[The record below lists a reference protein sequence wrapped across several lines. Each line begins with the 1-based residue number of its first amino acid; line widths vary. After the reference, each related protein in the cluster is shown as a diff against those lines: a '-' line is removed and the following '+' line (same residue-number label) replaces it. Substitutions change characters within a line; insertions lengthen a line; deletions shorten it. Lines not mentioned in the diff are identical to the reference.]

1 MKALHYVIKVLIIEK
16 TMTRYIVFPL
26 FKIYFLFCN
35 NFTYNLFW
43 NNFSLEIIL
52 DLHKHCKDT
61 TELVPW
67 PNFLC

>member
-1 MKALHYVIKVLIIEK
+1 MKALHYVIKVPIIEK

-26 FKIYFLFCN
+26 FKIDFLFWN

-52 DLHKHCKDT
+52 DLLKHYKDT
-61 TELVPW
+61 TKS
-67 PNFLC
+67 